1 MSKDRFTR
9 GYHGERRK
17 GRRMGTL
24 WANEEIGSGDVT
36 LRLEGMAD
44 QDSLFRADIL
54 QDWIGLLQSEYD
66 LTLAE
71 FDAEVR
77 RQVAINKAAKDK

>member
-1 MSKDRFTR
+1 MATDRFTR
-9 GYHGERRK
+9 GYDGERCK

-24 WANEEIGSGDVT
+24 WANEDIGSGDVT

-54 QDWIGLLQSEYD
+54 KDWIYLLQAEYD

-71 FDAEVR
+71 FDAEVGK
-77 RQVAINKAAKDK
+77 QVAVNNAAEDK

>member
-1 MSKDRFTR
+1 MATDRFTR
-9 GYHGERRK
+9 GWDGERHK
-17 GRRMGTL
+17 GTRMGTL
-24 WANEEIGSGDVT
+24 WANENIGSGDVT

-54 QDWIGLLQSEYD
+54 QDWIGLLQREYD

-77 RQVAINKAAKDK
+77 RQVAINKAEENP